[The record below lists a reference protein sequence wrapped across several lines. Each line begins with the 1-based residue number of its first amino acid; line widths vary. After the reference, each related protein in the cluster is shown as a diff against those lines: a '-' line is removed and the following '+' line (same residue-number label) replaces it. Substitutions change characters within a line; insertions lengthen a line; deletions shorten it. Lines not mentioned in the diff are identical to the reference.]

1 MLVLIAGI
9 TGNVGKQAALAGLD
23 RGHQIR
29 GLGRS
34 PTKLDPAVLSRLE
47 SFVQS
52 ENYYDIAALEQA
64 VQGVDAVI
72 CAYGGL
78 AELALEGQLLLL
90 RAAERAGIKRFLA
103 ASWNYDWRRISLGF
117 QEVYDP
123 YIAFHAQASL
133 SSSIKTLHILTGM
146 LAEVFFGSHEER
158 GFTPADDGVWD
169 PEPQGAASTGP
180 NHRVRS
186 MDVYGTG
193 NEPWFFTT
201 EADAGAF
208 SIEVVTGPDAEKGGL
223 VNLVSWVHS
232 LREVAEIYQKV
243 HPEAKVDIV
252 EKGSLEELEKKA
264 VAGREKWGR
273 SKFWEY
279 HRLFFQLF
287 TIKGTWNLGKLDN
300 DRYPGVKATSLEQF
314 LKENPNI

>member
-1 MLVLIAGI
+1 LH
-9 TGNVGKQAALAGLD
+9 D
-23 RGHQIR
+23 
-29 GLGRS
+29 
-34 PTKLDPAVLSRLE
+34 
-47 SFVQS
+47 
-52 ENYYDIAALEQA
+52 
-64 VQGVDAVI
+64 
-72 CAYGGL
+72 
-78 AELALEGQLLLL
+78 
-90 RAAERAGIKRFLA
+90 
-103 ASWNYDWRRISLGF
+103 

-146 LAEVFFGSHEER
+146 LAEVFFGSHKER

-169 PEPQGAASTGP
+169 PEPQGADSTGP
-180 NHRVRS
+180 NHRARS
-186 MDVYGTG
+186 MDIYGTG
-193 NEPWFFTT
+193 NEPWYFTT

-208 SIEVVTGPDAEKGGL
+208 SIEVVTGPDAEKGGFY
-223 VNLVSWVHS
+223 NLVSWVYS
-232 LREVAEIYQKV
+232 LREVAGIYEKV
-243 HPEAKVDIV
+243 HLEAKVDIT
-252 EKGSLEELEKKA
+252 EKGSVEELEKKA

-300 DRYPGVKATSLEQF
+300 DSYPGVKKTSLEQF